1 MDFSG
6 VRLTLLDMSRAT
18 TPNFI
23 PVVADAATTPATA
36 D

>member
-23 PVVADAATTPATA
+23 PVVAGATITPATT